1 MNYLI
6 TLERAKELSDRINF
20 KFKPYLDEDFDY
32 VITQECYNNILSI
45 DEMVSLESKEF
56 KPPKNQTTRE
66 FAEIYSEQL
75 EIYNN
80 AINLQGSDLT
90 TCIEMLDSLTLWFK
104 SKNNL
109 WSLIQELKIKNKTSD
124 MNIKIKSLVD
134 IEIND
139 GINIDK
145 CKIIGEI
152 ERVEIT
158 GDFNQYLIS
167 YSYSKENGE
176 LIRRDLFTLIEDE
189 IDTQYQIVK
198 SFLPENY
205 NNLTE
210 REQQLIKYKIA
221 FKLIMSQTYNINY
234 NDIEIIF

>member
-6 TLERAKELSDRINF
+6 TLEYAKELSNKVGYNIT
-20 KFKPYLDEDFDY
+20 PYLDEEFDY
-32 VITQECYNNILSI
+32 VITRECYNNILSI
-45 DEMVSLESKEF
+45 DETISLEAKEF

-66 FAEIYSEQL
+66 FSVIYNEQL

-80 AINLQGSDLT
+80 AINLQSSDLS
-90 TCIEMLDSLTLWFK
+90 TCIEMLDSLENWFK
-104 SKNNL
+104 TKNNL

-176 LIRRDLFTLIEDE
+176 LIRRDLFTLIEDD
-189 IDTQYQIVK
+189 IDNQYQIVQ

-205 NNLTE
+205 SDLSE
-210 REQQLIKYKIA
+210 RQQQLIKYKIA

-234 NDIEIIF
+234 NDIEYM